1 MVNNTAEKKMTERN
15 EVVEVAGQI
24 MKTMVV
30 FKVQVTKNPH
40 GVVSRCVATL
50 SDDKEIEIPT
60 MYASWAMTV
69 AKVYELQKQATES
82 HVDTG
87 FVPLVKALRAA
98 NLGLGLFEAKQIAD
112 LLVHHKTSLVE
123 GPAVVIVKA
132 YEEVMQ
138 TWEEF
143 YAPATVQITESE

>member
-50 SDDKEIEIPT
+50 SDDK
-60 MYASWAMTV
+60 
-69 AKVYELQKQATES
+69 
-82 HVDTG
+82 
-87 FVPLVKALRAA
+87 
-98 NLGLGLFEAKQIAD
+98 
-112 LLVHHKTSLVE
+112 
-123 GPAVVIVKA
+123 
-132 YEEVMQ
+132 
-138 TWEEF
+138 
-143 YAPATVQITESE
+143 

>member
-98 NLGLGLFEAKQIAD
+98 
-112 LLVHHKTSLVE
+112 
-123 GPAVVIVKA
+123 VVIVKA